1 MCGIAGIWSEDQVDI
16 DRLLLE
22 LSSMTE
28 SLHHRGPD
36 DQGQWSDQSVNLGL
50 GHKRLSILDLSPLGR
65 QPMESMSGR
74 YVLVYNGEIYNH
86 KKIRQDLEK
95 ENKTIIWKGTSDTET
110 ILSAIES
117 WGLEGALNKSNGM
130 FALAL
135 WDKEKKNISL
145 ARDRIGEK
153 PLYYKQDNSGLSF
166 ASEIKALRT
175 NQKDKLKLNNVSA
188 SEYLKY
194 CYIPDHS
201 SIYKN
206 INKVGPGTI
215 VTFSSPS
222 ATPQIQSFWSL
233 KDVIER
239 TKLKRDGKTDNS
251 LVEESLKLEELLL
264 EVIDDQMISDVPLG
278 SFLSGGI
285 DSSLVTGLMQSISS
299 IPVKTFSI
307 GFKESAY
314 NESHDA
320 REVATQLKTDHQEF
334 LITEEEALEAI
345 KELPKIYDEPFADSS
360 QIPTLLLCRHARKE
374 VTVALTGD
382 GGDEIF
388 GGYNRYLF
396 APKSW
401 SIVSKFPL
409 RVREK
414 LNILSNFI
422 HFLGGSENNILR
434 TIFAFIGLPG
444 STLDRIRKLGDTLS
458 ASKNFEDIYYGL
470 VKTSNDPQALFN
482 FNIQPVDAMS
492 NPKFIDSLSSQEW
505 MMAMDSLSYLPGDIL
520 VKVDRAS
527 MSTSLETRAPF
538 LDHRVIEAAWKMS
551 SKYRVNNLKGKI
563 ILRHILNRHIPNQMI
578 ERPKQ
583 GFAIPLDRWLRGEL
597 KMWAE
602 NILSTSKLL
611 EFGVF
616 NAEAVTE
623 LWLSHLSGSK
633 NFGQELWTIL
643 MLQCWLEINGND
655 KLLDV

>member
-86 KKIRQDLEK
+86 KKTRQDLEK

-215 VTFSSPS
+215 VTFSSPFD
-222 ATPQIQSFWSL
+222 I
-233 KDVIER
+233 
-239 TKLKRDGKTDNS
+239 
-251 LVEESLKLEELLL
+251 
-264 EVIDDQMISDVPLG
+264 
-278 SFLSGGI
+278 I
-285 DSSLVTGLMQSISS
+285 DSFQD
-299 IPVKTFSI
+299 VK
-307 GFKESAY
+307 
-314 NESHDA
+314 
-320 REVATQLKTDHQEF
+320 
-334 LITEEEALEAI
+334 
-345 KELPKIYDEPFADSS
+345 
-360 QIPTLLLCRHARKE
+360 
-374 VTVALTGD
+374 
-382 GGDEIF
+382 
-388 GGYNRYLF
+388 
-396 APKSW
+396 
-401 SIVSKFPL
+401 
-409 RVREK
+409 
-414 LNILSNFI
+414 
-422 HFLGGSENNILR
+422 
-434 TIFAFIGLPG
+434 
-444 STLDRIRKLGDTLS
+444 
-458 ASKNFEDIYYGL
+458 
-470 VKTSNDPQALFN
+470 
-482 FNIQPVDAMS
+482 
-492 NPKFIDSLSSQEW
+492 
-505 MMAMDSLSYLPGDIL
+505 
-520 VKVDRAS
+520 
-527 MSTSLETRAPF
+527 
-538 LDHRVIEAAWKMS
+538 
-551 SKYRVNNLKGKI
+551 
-563 ILRHILNRHIPNQMI
+563 
-578 ERPKQ
+578 
-583 GFAIPLDRWLRGEL
+583 
-597 KMWAE
+597 
-602 NILSTSKLL
+602 
-611 EFGVF
+611 
-616 NAEAVTE
+616 
-623 LWLSHLSGSK
+623 
-633 NFGQELWTIL
+633 
-643 MLQCWLEINGND
+643 
-655 KLLDV
+655 